1 MWKVH
6 TTNGSSSDPESAWD
20 SQHALSR
27 SGTRSENLSD
37 ALGHRKGTSIGTN
50 ASSNK
55 ERKDVSNH
63 LVDVLLSRND
73 KFKAS
78 EGVAKKESVRSIVIR
93 LCNG

>member
-6 TTNGSSSDPESAWD
+6 TTNGRSSDSESGWD
-20 SQHALSR
+20 GQNALAR
-27 SGTRSENLSD
+27 SGTRSEELSD

-50 ASSNK
+50 ASSDK

-63 LVDVLLSRND
+63 LVDVLLSRDD

-78 EGVAKKESVRSIVIR
+78 EGVTKKERKCKEYGDQA
-93 LCNG
+93 L